1 MQLAKRRRARTID
14 PTSGGLLDPTDPTD
28 GLDQGDPDSG
38 HERPTSLHVPAD
50 GNAFGRTLRVVHVA
64 AECWPFA
71 RTGGLGEAVAGLA
84 RAQQVARRSVRVV
97 LPLYAQVR
105 TSLAHARCDWL
116 PPNDGFVVSPPDG
129 AAPLAFGRTARARPG
144 RTVSA
149 TDRAI
154 QSLCQAMLF
163 IESDAAF
170 ARPGIYGEGGRDYT
184 DNAMRFSILGLAAV
198 AAIRHAQAAGD
209 LRTVILHAHDWH
221 GAYAVLALRQ
231 AQRQLPALQAV
242 GTVLTVHNAAYQGH
256 GGATAPLVWPWP
268 DPEIVGVDSRTS
280 PLEAALRLADVVTTV
295 SPTHAAELRTKE
307 GGFGLDE
314 WFRALGERFTGIRNG
329 LDVAMWRPADANA
342 GHRRSPRSD
351 IAERAAAKT
360 ALQRRLG
367 LNVDARLPLLAV
379 CSRLCAQKGVDLILD
394 AGLALRHDLQLVV
407 LGEGD
412 PHLARALEQAAAAA
426 PGRLAFQTPFEDD
439 EERLLLQGA
448 DLLLM
453 PSRFEPC
460 GLAQLRAQHFGVV
473 PVAHAVGGLLDTIR
487 DGDTGFLFAPHSPEA
502 LRRAV
507 DRALAVHRDSLAW
520 ARLVHRC
527 RNSDVGWSASVRAY
541 DRAYA
546 SATARAA
553 RRAVEHDP
561 GVLG

>member
-1 MQLAKRRRARTID
+1 MQLATQRREPGIRRPADRRSD
-14 PTSGGLLDPTDPTD
+14 QEMLLDARAQPVRCEHSSRGAAP
-28 GLDQGDPDSG
+28 P
-38 HERPTSLHVPAD
+38 RA
-50 GNAFGRTLRVVHVA
+50 LRVPCAPHVLHVA

-84 RAQQVARRSVRVV
+84 RAQRATNPSVRVL
-97 LPLYAQVR
+97 LPLYSQVR
-105 TSLAHARCDWL
+105 TTLAGAGCDWL
-116 PPNDGFVVSPPDG
+116 PRDAHLAATPHAGD
-129 AAPLAFGRTARARPG
+129 APLAFGRTARARPSS
-144 RTVSA
+144 VSSA
-149 TDRAI
+149 TQRAVRG
-154 QSLCQAMLF
+154 LCDAMIF
-163 IESDAAF
+163 VECDDAF
-170 ARPGIYGEGGRDYT
+170 ARPGIYGEGVEDYA

-209 LRTVILHAHDWH
+209 LRPVVLHAHDWH

-231 AQRQLPALQAV
+231 AQRRLPALQAV
-242 GTVLTVHNAAYQGH
+242 GTVLTVHNAAYQGP
-256 GGATAPLVWPWP
+256 GGATAPLGWPWP
-268 DPEIVGVDSRTS
+268 DPEMVGVDSRTS

-307 GGFGLDE
+307 GGFGLDDV
-314 WFRALGERFTGIRNG
+314 FRALGERFTGIRNG

-342 GHRRSPRSD
+342 NAEHRRGPRAD
-351 IAERAAAKT
+351 IAERAVAKT

-379 CSRLCAQKGVDLILD
+379 CSRLCAQKGLDLILD

-412 PHLARALEQAAAAA
+412 PHLERALEQAAAAA

-507 DRALAVHRDSLAW
+507 DRALAVYRDSLAW

-527 RNSDVGWSASVRAY
+527 RTSDVGWSASVRAY